1 MGDVPSQ
8 PPRGPRHG
16 SRRTG
21 LFLDITPLRT
31 SRDFRHLWLGSTVS
45 FLGTQIT
52 FVAVP
57 FQVFDLTRSAFA
69 VGLLGLCELVP
80 LLALS
85 LVGGAIADAVDRRR
99 LLLWTDSA
107 MAATSVVLAVNALA
121 SRPQLWMLYVLT
133 SVWAGLY
140 AIGSPA
146 LRSSTPLL
154 IQRDQLPAAAAL
166 QSVGG
171 NAGFVIGPLIGGI
184 LIETVGL
191 AGTYGIDVV
200 SYAVSLLAVRA
211 VKPIPPV
218 PREEGEGRVSVL
230 AGIRFLRG
238 RPVLQGSFIVDLI
251 AMIFGMPRALFPAL
265 AAQRYGGGAGLL
277 GVLYA
282 APAVGSL
289 MAAALSGWT
298 GRVRR
303 QGLVVYAAVVA
314 WGVSLVI
321 FGLAEGL
328 VVGVIALAAAGAAD
342 MVSGIFRTAILQT
355 AAPQEMQGRLS
366 GVELFVVAS
375 GPSVGDLEAGA
386 LASLTS
392 LRFSIVFGGVGC
404 VVGVAAMALL
414 LPQFARYDA
423 RAPTP

>member
-1 MGDVPSQ
+1 MP
-8 PPRGPRHG
+8 
-16 SRRTG
+16 
-21 LFLDITPLRT
+21 
-31 SRDFRHLWLGSTVS
+31 
-45 FLGTQIT
+45 
-52 FVAVP
+52 
-57 FQVFDLTRSAFA
+57 
-69 VGLLGLCELVP
+69 LGLRRC
-80 LLALS
+80 
-85 LVGGAIADAVDRRR
+85 DRR
-99 LLLWTDSA
+99 
-107 MAATSVVLAVNALA
+107 
-121 SRPQLWMLYVLT
+121 
-133 SVWAGLY
+133 
-140 AIGSPA
+140 
-146 LRSSTPLL
+146 PLL

-171 NAGFVIGPLIGGI
+171 NAGFVVGPLIGGV
-184 LIETVGL
+184 LIEIVGL
-191 AGTYGIDVV
+191 AGTYGIDVA

-218 PREEGEGRVSVL
+218 PREEGESRVSVL
-230 AGIRFLRG
+230 DGIRFVRR

-289 MAAALSGWT
+289 MAVALSGWT
-298 GRVRR
+298 GRVRS

-314 WGVSLVI
+314 WGVSLVV

-328 VVGVIALAAAGAAD
+328 IVGVIALAIAGAAD

-366 GVELFVVAS
+366 GVELLVVAS
-375 GPSVGDLEAGA
+375 GSSVGDLEAGA

-392 LRFSIVFGGVGC
+392 LRFSIIFGGVGC
-404 VVGVAAMALL
+404 VVGVAVMALL